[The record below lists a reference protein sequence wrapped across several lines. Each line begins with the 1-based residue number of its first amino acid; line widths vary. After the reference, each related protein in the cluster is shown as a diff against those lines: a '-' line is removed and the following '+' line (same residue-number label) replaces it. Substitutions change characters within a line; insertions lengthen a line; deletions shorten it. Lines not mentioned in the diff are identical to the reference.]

1 MRKIGISFLIFWGTL
16 FWGCYE
22 DDGICYDSK
31 RFVSLSIVSTSNI
44 DSVQFFLNN
53 QRICIGNTGID
64 QKMVIC
70 KDKSRETSDAMILM
84 LLSEVDLNN
93 CDLSEEYPMWTG
105 FDCLVNGAFDTV
117 KVDSSKLGVNV
128 FSNGRKTI
136 IETDFVVSGGLQVN
150 VIPEQDTT
158 RWFGYKENPAIPQ
171 HEAFENPTKSNRNGC
186 FEGYCVATFPIVRKE
201 VCYDK

>member
-1 MRKIGISFLIFWGTL
+1 MWKKWSLIAISIVSCVL
-16 FWGCYE
+16 GCYE

-93 CDLSEEYPMWTG
+93 CDRSEEYPMWTG

-171 HEAFENPTKSNRNGC
+171 HEAFENPAKSNRNGC
-186 FEGYCVATFPIVRKE
+186 FEGYCVATFPIARKE

>member
-1 MRKIGISFLIFWGTL
+1 MRKKCSLLAVLIVSCIL
-16 FWGCYE
+16 GCYE

-31 RFVSLSIVSTSNI
+31 RFVSLSIVSTSSI
-44 DSVQFFLNN
+44 DSVHFFLNN
-53 QRICIGNTGID
+53 QRICVGNTGID
-64 QKMVIC
+64 QKMVMC
-70 KDKSRETSDAMILM
+70 KDKSRETSDAMRLM
-84 LLSEVDLNN
+84 LLSEVNLNN
-93 CDLSEEYPMWTG
+93 CDRSEEYPIWTG

-117 KVDSSKLGVNV
+117 KVDSSKLSVNV

-136 IETDFVVSGGLQVN
+136 IETGFVVLGGLQVN

-171 HEAFENPTKSNRNGC
+171 HEAFESPAKSNRNGC
-186 FEGYCVATFPIVRKE
+186 FEGYCVATFPIARKE

>member
-1 MRKIGISFLIFWGTL
+1 MWKKWSLIAISIVSCVL
-16 FWGCYE
+16 GCYE

-93 CDLSEEYPMWTG
+93 CDRSEEYPMWTG

-150 VIPEQDTT
+150 VISEQDTT

-171 HEAFENPTKSNRNGC
+171 HEAFENPAKSNRNGC
-186 FEGYCVATFPIVRKE
+186 FEGYCVATFPIARKE

>member
-1 MRKIGISFLIFWGTL
+1 MRKKCSLLAVLIVSCIL
-16 FWGCYE
+16 GCYE
-22 DDGICYDSK
+22 DDGVCYDSK
-31 RFVSLSIVSTSNI
+31 RFVSLSIVSTSSV

-64 QKMVIC
+64 QKMVMC
-70 KDKSRETSDAMILM
+70 KDKNRETSDAMKLM
-84 LLSEVDLNN
+84 LLSEVNLNN
-93 CDLSEEYPMWTG
+93 CDRSEEYPIWTG
-105 FDCLVNGAFDTV
+105 FDCLVNGTFDTV
-117 KVDSSKLGVNV
+117 KVDSSKLSVNV

-136 IETDFVVSGGLQVN
+136 IETGFVVLGGLQVN

-171 HEAFENPTKSNRNGC
+171 HEAFENPAKSNRNGC
-186 FEGYCVATFPIVRKE
+186 FEGYCVATFPIARKE